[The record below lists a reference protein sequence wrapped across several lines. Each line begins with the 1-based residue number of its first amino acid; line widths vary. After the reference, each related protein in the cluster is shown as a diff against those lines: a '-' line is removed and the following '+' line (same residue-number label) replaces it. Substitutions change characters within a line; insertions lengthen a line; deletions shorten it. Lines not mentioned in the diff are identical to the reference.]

1 MDGKKKRSRRKKRA
15 KDKVRNI
22 AHPRLSE
29 RDTDERDGIIQ
40 KTACDPRQSKDKKA
54 KDLLLHMAY

>member
-1 MDGKKKRSRRKKRA
+1 MNGKKKGSRRKERA

-29 RDTDERDGIIQ
+29 RHADERDGIIQ
-40 KTACDPRQSKDKKA
+40 KTARDPRQSKDEKA
-54 KDLLLHMAY
+54 KDLLLHTAY